1 MSHNRREFLI
11 TGTGVAVGALLP
23 DVFRET
29 AAAAPKSDRPGGRE
43 TVLVVIQLTGGND
56 GLNTVIPFNDPVYLS
71 ERPKLKQ
78 PAASVHK
85 IDSELA
91 FHPVMSGFSK
101 LLEDSKLAVVQ
112 GVGYPNP
119 NRSHFESMDIWH
131 RGLVPKLQLGN
142 ESERYG
148 WIGRSLP
155 KLGGSGV
162 AIHIGEGEGPLA
174 LFSTTGHAP
183 ALKSLQDYQLRLG
196 TGPSAESKR
205 KLIERLAAPH
215 VADAASVRNIR
226 GAGRIRG
233 RWQRP
238 PRGTKSSNGL
248 LDLVRSSA
256 RQTYESSQRM
266 QKAAKDLKGKEA
278 TGYPQTGLAN
288 RLKLMARL
296 IDAGVPERVY
306 YTSLDGFDTH
316 AAQGRTHPNLLREL
330 SDAVAAFYKD
340 VKGHGHHKRVLVMT
354 FSEFG
359 RRVREN
365 GSDGTDHGAASQ
377 MFLVGDAVK
386 PGLIGKHPS
395 LADLVNGDLKFHTD
409 FRGVYATVLKQWLHV
424 EPEPILGRK
433 FPLLPLFAKT
443 A

>member
-1 MSHNRREFLI
+1 MSHSRREFLI
-11 TGTGVAVGALLP
+11 TGTGVAVGSLLP

-56 GLNTVIPFNDPVYLS
+56 GLNTVIPFNDPVYRS

-78 PAASVHK
+78 AAASVHK

-91 FHPVMSGFSK
+91 FHPVMTGFSK
-101 LLEDSKLAVVQ
+101 LLEDAKLAVVQ

-131 RGLVPKLQLGN
+131 RASKAKD
-142 ESERYG
+142 ERYG

-155 KLGGSGV
+155 RLGGAGT
-162 AIHIGEGEGPLA
+162 AINIGEGDGPLA

-183 ALKSLQDYQLRLG
+183 SLKSLADYQLRLG
-196 TGPSAESKR
+196 SGPSAESKR
-205 KLIERLAAPH
+205 KLIERLAEERTTA
-215 VADAASVRNIR
+215 
-226 GAGRIRG
+226 
-233 RWQRP
+233 
-238 PRGTKSSNGL
+238 KSSNGL
-248 LDLVRSSA
+248 LDLVRTSA
-256 RQTYESSQRM
+256 RQTYKSSQQM
-266 QKAAKDLKGKEA
+266 QRVAKEFKGKDA
-278 TGYPQTGLAN
+278 AGYPQTGLAN

-316 AAQGRTHPNLLREL
+316 AAQAKTHPALLQEL

-377 MFLVGDAVK
+377 MFLIGDAVK

-395 LADLVNGDLKFHTD
+395 LSDLVNGDLKFHTD
-409 FRGVYATVLKQWLHV
+409 FRSVYATVLKQWLHV
-424 EPEPILGRK
+424 EPEAILGRK
-433 FPLLPLFAKT
+433 FPLVPLFGKT
-443 A
+443 V

>member
-1 MSHNRREFLI
+1 
-11 TGTGVAVGALLP
+11 
-23 DVFRET
+23 
-29 AAAAPKSDRPGGRE
+29 
-43 TVLVVIQLTGGND
+43 
-56 GLNTVIPFNDPVYLS
+56 
-71 ERPKLKQ
+71 
-78 PAASVHK
+78 
-85 IDSELA
+85 
-91 FHPVMSGFSK
+91 
-101 LLEDSKLAVVQ
+101 
-112 GVGYPNP
+112 
-119 NRSHFESMDIWH
+119 MDIWH

-155 KLGGSGV
+155 KLGGSGA
-162 AIHIGEGEGPLA
+162 AIHIGDGDGPLA

-183 ALKSLQDYQLRLG
+183 SLKSLQDYQLRLG

-205 KLIERLAAPH
+205 KLIERLAAE
-215 VADAASVRNIR
+215 RNT
-226 GAGRIRG
+226 A
-233 RWQRP
+233 
-238 PRGTKSSNGL
+238 KSSNGL

-316 AAQGRTHPNLLREL
+316 AAQAKTHPNLLREL

-386 PGLIGKHPS
+386 PGLFGKHPS
-395 LADLVNGDLKFHTD
+395 LSDLVNGDLKFHTD
-409 FRGVYATVLKQWLHV
+409 FRSVYATLLKHWLHV